1 MRGALELLL
10 ASVVSIVCL
19 VFAYLFVEHGHPV
32 FAVACMVLAY
42 LTACDLVDDGEGEKN
57 ADSEKKQISQGDGIK
72 MPK

>member
-1 MRGALELLL
+1 MRGALALLL
-10 ASVVSIVCL
+10 ANVVTIVCL
-19 VFAYLFVEHGHPV
+19 VFAYLFVEHGHTG

-42 LTACDLVDDGEGEKN
+42 LTADELVDDNEKEKD